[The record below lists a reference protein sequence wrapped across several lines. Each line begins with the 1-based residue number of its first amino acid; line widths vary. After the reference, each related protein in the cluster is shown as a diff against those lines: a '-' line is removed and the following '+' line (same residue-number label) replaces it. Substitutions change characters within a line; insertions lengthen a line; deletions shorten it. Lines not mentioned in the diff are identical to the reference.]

1 MSKFQSMMDYKMFNC
16 LQLGSWQNHHLPKN
30 LLLLSLTDQNPVTFF
45 DPYNQKNFFY
55 YNHINEAMHIA
66 YQIVIF
72 ISLALY
78 VPQCHPKM
86 EFIYII
92 YNIWEFKKKHK
103 MIKSWCL
110 QSLVSPSIFLATGVR
125 SEIHQ
130 LHTAYLGA

>member
-1 MSKFQSMMDYKMFNC
+1 
-16 LQLGSWQNHHLPKN
+16 
-30 LLLLSLTDQNPVTFF
+30 
-45 DPYNQKNFFY
+45 
-55 YNHINEAMHIA
+55 MHIG

-78 VPQCHPKM
+78 VPQCYPKM

-110 QSLVSPSIFLATGVR
+110 QSLASPSIFLATGVR
-125 SEIHQ
+125 SEIH
-130 LHTAYLGA
+130 